1 MNNDKLIEQLVIE
14 IMGMQQELEKLTK
27 ENELLREQ
35 VTEVTQI
42 AKDSFF
48 YVV

>member
-1 MNNDKLIEQLVIE
+1 MNNEKLMEQLVIE
-14 IMGMQQELEKLTK
+14 MMNVRQEIEKLTK

-35 VTEVTQI
+35 VVEINQI
-42 AKDSFF
+42 VKDAFF

>member
-1 MNNDKLIEQLVIE
+1 MNNEKLLEQLVVE
-14 IMGMQQELEKLTK
+14 LMNVRQELEKLTK

-35 VTEVTQI
+35 VVEVNQI
-42 AKDSFF
+42 VKDSFF

>member
-14 IMGMQQELEKLTK
+14 IMSMRQELEKLIK

-35 VTEVTQI
+35 VIEVNQI
-42 AKDSFF
+42 VKDSFF